1 LHLWLRPHSGD
12 SKGSQN
18 IAKFGDTRLGGPNGL
33 SSRQAAKA
41 TPTQANRKNLPE
53 NPRAALRDAGKKQQ
67 MEYSELENNDSI
79 YQSNARAE
87 DGMQPRSRW
96 NALCEGVII
105 PIGSLF
111 TVFLAMLGIMLL
123 TR

>member
-1 LHLWLRPHSGD
+1 
-12 SKGSQN
+12 
-18 IAKFGDTRLGGPNGL
+18 
-33 SSRQAAKA
+33 
-41 TPTQANRKNLPE
+41 
-53 NPRAALRDAGKKQQ
+53 
-67 MEYSELENNDSI
+67 MEYTELKNDASI

-87 DGMQPRSRW
+87 DGMQHRSRW
-96 NALCEGVII
+96 EALCEGVLI

>member
-1 LHLWLRPHSGD
+1 
-12 SKGSQN
+12 
-18 IAKFGDTRLGGPNGL
+18 
-33 SSRQAAKA
+33 
-41 TPTQANRKNLPE
+41 
-53 NPRAALRDAGKKQQ
+53 
-67 MEYSELENNDSI
+67 MEYTESNNNASI

-96 NALCEGVII
+96 SALCEGVLI
-105 PIGSLF
+105 PLGSLF